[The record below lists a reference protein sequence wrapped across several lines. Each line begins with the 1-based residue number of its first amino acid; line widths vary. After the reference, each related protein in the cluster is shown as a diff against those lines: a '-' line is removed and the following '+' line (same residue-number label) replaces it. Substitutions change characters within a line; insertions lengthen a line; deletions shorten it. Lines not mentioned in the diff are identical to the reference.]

1 MQESVTHSRRVTA
14 SVKNQME
21 VIRGVV
27 KGTFSG
33 NVNGTGATEK
43 PYSMSQK
50 AYVMVPDYNTVDKA
64 KSLMEKVRNG
74 EVVTQEEADAP
85 VSGSTSTDSTSTETV
100 TEPGTV
106 AAETQAATDTTAA
119 DGTTTEGAA
128 DTTTQQ

>member
-1 MQESVTHSRRVTA
+1 
-14 SVKNQME
+14 
-21 VIRGVV
+21 
-27 KGTFSG
+27 
-33 NVNGTGATEK
+33 
-43 PYSMSQK
+43 
-50 AYVMVPDYNTVDKA
+50 MVPYYNNVDKA
-64 KSLMEKVRNG
+64 KSLMEKVRGG

-106 AAETQAATDTTAA
+106 ASETQAATDTTAA